1 MCMEKLAEIV
11 LQLDRKIP
19 QCRQKLN
26 EMTITKKSFIDLKLE
41 EKKNEVQEKMAEEV
55 QKQEQELKKSGSS
68 SGSSAGPLHIDE
80 SLQKQLK
87 AWMVFDEVSARE
99 REREAVSYT
108 HLTLP
113 TKRIV

>member
-11 LQLDRKIP
+11 LQLDRKMP

-26 EMTITKKSFIDLKLE
+26 EMTITKKSFVDLKLE

-68 SGSSAGPLHIDE
+68 SGSSDALKIDE
-80 SLQKQLK
+80 SLSKQLK

-99 REREAVSYT
+99 RESPLVPPWGPVGVPSG
-108 HLTLP
+108 
-113 TKRIV
+113 